1 MVCWFG
7 LGVWVWVVWVCAA
20 GLKPTKGSAGD
31 QSFLGVECSEFTGV
45 GTGVAKGG
53 SPDFESF
60 DLADDLEI
68 KSWAEGGGLGSEF
81 TGGFALVDV
90 DEVHWFGLVWF
101 GFLLLGCGL
110 LVLWGKFLGD
120 GVEEVCWGKFLGE
133 TKQGRTSGEAHS
145 ALQRVRPSR
154 IYLRARCGRSGV
166 SGGSAALTRFPC
178 HWLYFR
184 AVFVSAPRRVY

>member
-1 MVCWFG
+1 MDGLLVLVLGFG
-7 LGVWVWVVWVCAA
+7 CLGCWVCA

-45 GTGVAKGG
+45 GTGVANGG

-101 GFLLLGCGL
+101 FVVGLWVVGFVGIGLGVGFGG
-110 LVLWGKFLGD
+110 WGGR
-120 GVEEVCWGKFLGE
+120 GLGE

>member
-1 MVCWFG
+1 MDG
-7 LGVWVWVVWVCAA
+7 LLVWVWVLGCWVCA

-31 QSFLGVECSEFTGV
+31 QPFLGVECSEFTGV
-45 GTGVAKGG
+45 GTGVANGG

-101 GFLLLGCGL
+101 FVVGLWVVGF
-110 LVLWGKFLGD
+110 VGKVFG
-120 GVEEVCWGKFLGE
+120 GNE
-133 TKQGRTSGEAHS
+133 TGPNKR
-145 ALQRVRPSR
+145 
-154 IYLRARCGRSGV
+154 
-166 SGGSAALTRFPC
+166 
-178 HWLYFR
+178 
-184 AVFVSAPRRVY
+184 

>member
-1 MVCWFG
+1 MDG
-7 LGVWVWVVWVCAA
+7 LLALVLGCLGCWVCA

-31 QSFLGVECSEFTGV
+31 QSFVGVEGAEFTGV

-60 DLADDLEI
+60 DLIDDLEI

-110 LVLWGKFLGD
+110 LVLWGLVWGWVLGD
-120 GVEEVCWGKFLGE
+120 GVEEVWGKRNRAEQAVKLI
-133 TKQGRTSGEAHS
+133 
-145 ALQRVRPSR
+145 RPCNVCD
-154 IYLRARCGRSGV
+154 LR
-166 SGGSAALTRFPC
+166 GST
-178 HWLYFR
+178 
-184 AVFVSAPRRVY
+184 

>member
-1 MVCWFG
+1 MDG
-7 LGVWVWVVWVCAA
+7 LLVWVVVGA

-31 QSFLGVECSEFTGV
+31 QSFLGVEGAEFTGV

-60 DLADDLEI
+60 DLIDDLGI
-68 KSWAEGGGLGSEF
+68 KSWAEGGGLSSEF

-90 DEVHWFGLVWF
+90 DEVHWFGLVFFVVGLWVRGKVRGKVF
-101 GFLLLGCGL
+101 GG
-110 LVLWGKFLGD
+110 
-120 GVEEVCWGKFLGE
+120 

-154 IYLRARCGRSGV
+154 IYFRARCGRSGV
-166 SGGSAALTRFPC
+166 SGGSAAQTRFPC
-178 HWLYFR
+178 HWLCLR
-184 AVFVSAPRRVY
+184 AVLVSAPRRVYGVQQGNREVHCE

>member
-1 MVCWFG
+1 MDGLLVWFG
-7 LGVWVWVVWVCAA
+7 FLGLGCLGCWVCA

-90 DEVHWFGLVWF
+90 DEVHWFGLVFCCWVV
-101 GFLLLGCGL
+101 GCGL
-110 LVLWGKFLGD
+110 LGLWGL
-120 GVEEVCWGKFLGE
+120 VWGFWGSFWGMGWKRFGGNE
-133 TKQGRTSGEAHS
+133 TGPNKR
-145 ALQRVRPSR
+145 
-154 IYLRARCGRSGV
+154 
-166 SGGSAALTRFPC
+166 
-178 HWLYFR
+178 
-184 AVFVSAPRRVY
+184 